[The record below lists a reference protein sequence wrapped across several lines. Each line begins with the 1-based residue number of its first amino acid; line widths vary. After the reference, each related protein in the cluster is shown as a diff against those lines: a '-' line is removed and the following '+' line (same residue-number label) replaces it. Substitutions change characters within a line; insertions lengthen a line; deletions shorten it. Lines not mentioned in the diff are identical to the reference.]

1 MARGV
6 REVMSRRV
14 VTVRSDASVASA
26 VERMRRFG
34 FSALPVVNAR
44 HRLVGVVSL
53 LDVLRNRES
62 GGTDAGTHVDEIMN
76 PDVLSMPPTAGAA
89 VVAKRMR
96 SHGELRVMPIV
107 ERGEL
112 IGVVTRSDL
121 LRPPAS
127 SNRFGSL
134 LRRLT
139 GRDSADSAD
148 EALLR
153 LARPGRERPAAVAAA
168 SVREVMTTEVVT
180 VAPSDPVG
188 VAVALVL
195 ERRFTA
201 LPVVDPDRRLV
212 GIVSEADLLGDRYSG
227 RSGARTVSAVMT
239 RTPVTLAASATVGEA
254 VSLIAERGL
263 RVVPVV
269 SEGIVVG
276 VVGRGDLI

>member
-1 MARGV
+1 
-6 REVMSRRV
+6 MSRRV
-14 VTVRSDASVASA
+14 VTVRSDATVAAA

-34 FSALPVVNAR
+34 FSALPVVNGR

-62 GGTDAGTHVDEIMN
+62 GGTDADTHVDEVMN

-89 VVAKRMR
+89 VVARRMR

-107 ERGEL
+107 QRGEL

-121 LRPPAS
+121 LRPAAPS
-127 SNRFGSL
+127 GRLGSWV
-134 LRRLT
+134 RRVT
-139 GRDSADSAD
+139 GRDPDSD
-148 EALLR
+148 DALLR
-153 LARPGRERPAAVAAA
+153 LARPGRERPAVAADA

-180 VAPSDPVG
+180 VGPSDPVD
-188 VAVALVL
+188 VAVALL
-195 ERRFTA
+195 LQRRFTA
-201 LPVVDPDRRLV
+201 LPVVEADGTLV

-227 RSGARTVSAVMT
+227 RSGSRTVSAVMT
-239 RTPVTLAASATVGEA
+239 RTPVTLPASASVGEA
-254 VSLIAERGL
+254 VALVADLGL

-269 SEGIVVG
+269 SQGVLVG

>member
-6 REVMSRRV
+6 QEVMSRRV
-14 VTVRSDASVASA
+14 VTVRADASVASA
-26 VERMRRFG
+26 VERLRRFG
-34 FSALPVVNAR
+34 FSALPVVNGR

-62 GGTDAGTHVDEIMN
+62 GGTDADTLVEEIMN

-96 SHGELRVMPIV
+96 SHGELRVVPIV

-121 LRPPAS
+121 LRPPAPS
-127 SNRFGSL
+127 SRFGAL
-134 LRRLT
+134 VRRVT
-139 GRDSADSAD
+139 GRGHDPDD
-148 EALLR
+148 ALLR
-153 LARPGRERPAAVAAA
+153 LAQPGRSRPAVDAGSPVGA
-168 SVREVMTTEVVT
+168 VMTTEVVT
-180 VAPSDPVG
+180 VGPADPVA

-201 LPVVDPDRRLV
+201 LPVVDGGGRLV

-227 RSGARTVSAVMT
+227 RTGLRSVSAVMT
-239 RTPVTLAASATVGEA
+239 RTPVTLPSTATVGEA
-254 VSLIAERGL
+254 VSLVADRGL

-269 SEGIVVG
+269 DGSVLVG
-276 VVGRGDLI
+276 VVSRGDLM